1 MRGVKGFGE
10 TRLCVAAVVAAPKA
24 SPTVHAPQISS
35 FAFWSTSSGDWTVP
49 GLFGSSAPS
58 GVATEEAAL
67 TTSSDP
73 YSPTVL
79 LGSAFLLG
87 IIQRRTEQY
96 SMAP

>member
-24 SPTVHAPQISS
+24 SPTFHAPQISS

-58 GVATEEAAL
+58 GVPTEEAAL
-67 TTSSDP
+67 TTSSNP
-73 YSPTVL
+73 YSPTFVL
-79 LGSAFLLG
+79 GRTFLSG
-87 IIQRRTEQY
+87 IMPRRSEKY
-96 SMAP
+96 RM